1 MDKVKAWLNRIRQNK
16 KWAAAGGISF
26 ILAVSILFSGGDQK
40 EYITELV
47 EEGPLS
53 QIVSV
58 TGSVEADNAVELRFG
73 TNGTVGSILVE
84 QGQTVQEGDVLVS
97 LQTDKLQSEVDR
109 AAAGVQAEQAELN
122 LMLAGPSDEEIS
134 VSNAK
139 IHEAEINATNAQQTY
154 ENALLSNAEN
164 YRQAELEL
172 ENAQIDLDNAQ
183 VAYNNEVADQV
194 NSTTQSD
201 ADLSSA
207 YEDAIPAVESSFGT
221 IKQAKDTVDLL
232 LGEEGDLLN
241 TEFDTEFADAS
252 LSDRNALKNSFNDV
266 TQDLESLE
274 AEFDSL
280 QSSWSGDEV
289 DGFMESMVDM
299 METAKTMVD
308 LAYDIL
314 NIMESDTTSVQ
325 ADIDTLKSDMELEQS
340 TVTASL
346 AEIQN
351 ALQTIES
358 AQLDGTSSGL
368 DANTSLSDAD
378 AALEQAANQL
388 EIAESNLTSIEVQ
401 NTIDENEAAMNVD
414 LREVQLE
421 QRVAEHAKL
430 VAVPREVDLA
440 AQRARL
446 AQAQASYQGA
456 LSDFEDGLIRA
467 PGEGIVAK
475 IDVSKGQTLSTS
487 ETAVQFIT
495 TEFKVTAN
503 ISETDITKVGLN
515 NPVTMTLDA
524 LPLDQKFEGR
534 VSSLDPAETVIQGV
548 VYYEAN
554 IIMDT
559 QDERIRPGMTVNIDV
574 LTDEKENT
582 LQISPQALQFEEDQT
597 FVFVLVRGESV
608 KRLVTTGL
616 QGEKKIE
623 ILSGLEKGE
632 ELILYEK

>member
-1 MDKVKAWLNRIRQNK
+1 MDKVKVWLSRIRQNK
-16 KWAAAGGISF
+16 KWAIGGGILLVL
-26 ILAVSILFSGGDQK
+26 IVSTLFSGGEQK

-58 TGSVEADNAVELRFG
+58 TGTVEADNAVELRFG
-73 TNGTVGSILVE
+73 TNGTVGSIVVE
-84 QGQTVQEGDVLVS
+84 QGQVVREGDIIVS

-122 LMLAGPSDEEIS
+122 LMLAGPSDEEIM
-134 VSNAK
+134 VSEAK
-139 IHEAEINATNAQQTY
+139 IHEAEINATNAEQTY
-154 ENALLSNAEN
+154 ENVLLSNAEST
-164 YRQAELEL
+164 RQAELEL

-183 VAYNNEVADQV
+183 VAYDNEVADQA
-194 NSTTQSD
+194 NSNTQSD
-201 ADLSSA
+201 ADVSSA
-207 YEDAIPAVESSFGT
+207 YEDAIPAVESAFET
-221 IKQAKDTVDLL
+221 VKQAKDVVDLL

-241 TEFDTEFADAS
+241 TEFDSEFADAS
-252 LSDRNALKNSFNDV
+252 LSERNALKNSFNDV
-266 TQDLESLE
+266 TRDLESLE
-274 AEFDSL
+274 PEFESL
-280 QSSWSGDEV
+280 QDSWSGEEV
-289 DGFMESMVDM
+289 NAFMESMVDM
-299 METAKTMVD
+299 VEEAKNMVN

-314 NIMESDTTSVQ
+314 NIMESSTPSVQ
-325 ADIDTLKSDMELEQS
+325 ADIDSLKSDMETQQS
-340 TVTASL
+340 VVTASL

-351 ALQTIES
+351 ALQAIES
-358 AQLDGTSSGL
+358 AQLDGTSSDL
-368 DANTSLSDAD
+368 NANTSLSDAE

-401 NTIDENEAAMNVD
+401 NTIDENEAAMNID
-414 LREVQLE
+414 LRQVQLE
-421 QRVAEHAKL
+421 QRMAEHAKL
-430 VAVPREVDLA
+430 VAPPREVDLA
-440 AQRARL
+440 AQRARV
-446 AQAQASYQGA
+446 AQAQATYQGA

-495 TEFKVTAN
+495 TELKVTAN

-515 NPVTMTLDA
+515 NTVTMTLDA
-524 LPLDQKFEGR
+524 LPLDQKFQGK
-534 VSSLDPAETVIQGV
+534 VASLDPAETVLQGV
-548 VYYEAN
+548 VYYEAS

-632 ELILYEK
+632 EVILYEK